1 MSCRATR
8 EWLHRDAA
16 SLDEAQR
23 LHLDDHLASCADCRG
38 DRERL
43 RLVREVGTSLPI
55 PPAGARDYS
64 RAIARAL
71 VAARPEARAVTI
83 EGAPRR
89 ESAPRRLWLLPIFAA
104 AVAAAVLVMLTR
116 DHGRLERRVVHVE
129 RPGPVVPT
137 PPAPVEDVVADGV
150 LIGPAKVELPSL
162 RVALAEHTQVR
173 WTSNDRLIVIE
184 QGKVEIDASGEPARV
199 ITQRFEVELT
209 DTDASIDKSGVRVRR
224 GTARVVDRSRKLLAQ
239 LEAGSDWQPA
249 EPAGKP
255 RTKPVELAQARTQLA
270 DGQHAEAERTAE
282 AVLARPL
289 SRAEEAE
296 ARMFLADLAQATG
309 NLGVAVSRYD
319 TVATK
324 FADLPAAESAL
335 YAAARIE
342 ARRGRADAAR
352 TLFDRYLQAYPNGRY
367 ADDVRNKRRP

>member
-23 LHLDDHLASCADCRG
+23 LHLDDHLASCAECRG

-43 RLVREVGTSLPI
+43 RLVREVGTSLPV

-83 EGAPRR
+83 EGAPHR
-89 ESAPRRLWLLPIFAA
+89 EPAPRRFWLLPVLAA
-104 AVAAAVLVMLTR
+104 AVAAAALLVVLSR
-116 DHGRLERRVVHVE
+116 DHGRLEGRVVHVD
-129 RPGPVVPT
+129 RSAPVVPA
-137 PPAPVEDVVADGV
+137 PPVADVVADGV
-150 LIGPAKVELPSL
+150 LTGPAKVELPSL
-162 RVALAEHTQVR
+162 RVALAEQTQVR

-184 QGKVEIDASGEPARV
+184 QGKIEIDASGAPARV

-249 EPAGKP
+249 EPTGKP
-255 RTKPVELAQARTQLA
+255 RTKPANIAQARTQLEA
-270 DGQHAEAERTAE
+270 GQHADAERTAE

-289 SRAEEAE
+289 SHAEEAE

-309 NLGVAVSRYD
+309 NLAVAVSRYE

-342 ARRGRADAAR
+342 ARRGRVDAAR
-352 TLFDRYLQAYPNGRY
+352 ALFDRYLQTYPNGRY
-367 ADDVRNKRRP
+367 AGDVRNKRRP